1 MTAPS
6 GSEPVSPF
14 LAFVGPHDRNPLR
27 LGLWFTLGGPLAIMG
42 SLFAIK
48 LAEMLEPNLHKSV
61 DPQSAHVLYTVC
73 AGIAARCVL
82 WLALALPLLGAAR
95 LTFQRPAWTFVSP
108 ARPVSLSLLATG
120 MAIYAVLTVAVL
132 GVNVLMGSQLTPPL
146 VDASQ
151 PLTDR
156 IVYVLALVPI
166 LLMSN
171 TAQEVLFRGVLLQVS
186 GAYLRTRIGLCIVNG
201 LMNGLVN
208 VVLLWPQLN
217 PLYFFESAITGVVFA
232 YAVLELGG
240 LEFSVGAAFA
250 ADLTLCLT
258 QPPSVEA
265 ARTSVFHWSD
275 LARPE
280 VLIMLGEMTAV
291 AIATVSAVEIVK
303 RYRKA
308 QARP

>member
-27 LGLWFTLGGPLAIMG
+27 VGLWFTVGGPLAIMG
-42 SLFAIK
+42 GLFAIK
-48 LAEMLEPNLHKSV
+48 LAEMLEPDLHKGV
-61 DPQSAHVLYTVC
+61 NPQSAHELLTVC
-73 AGIAARCVL
+73 AGLAARCVL
-82 WLALALPLLGAAR
+82 NLVLVLPLLGAAR
-95 LTFQRPAWTFVSP
+95 LAFQRPAWTFVSP
-108 ARPVSLSLLATG
+108 ARAVSLRLLASG
-120 MAIYAVLTVAVL
+120 VAIYGVLTVAVM
-132 GVNVLMGSQLTPPL
+132 GVNLLMGSQLAPPL

-151 PLTDR
+151 PLMDR
-156 IVYVLALVPI
+156 VVYGLALVPI
-166 LLMSN
+166 LIMSN
-171 TAQEVLFRGVLLQVS
+171 AAQEVLFRGVLLQVS

-201 LMNGLVN
+201 LLNGLVN
-208 VVLLWPQLN
+208 VLILWPQLN
-217 PLYFFESAITGVVFA
+217 PYLFVASAVTGAVFA

-240 LEFSVGAAFA
+240 LEFSVGAAFVGEF
-250 ADLTLCLT
+250 TTCLS

-265 ARTSVFHWSD
+265 AQTSAFHWSD

-280 VLIMLGEMTAV
+280 VLITLGEMTAV

-308 QARP
+308 PATP